1 MNQIEG
7 RQISGLGDDE
17 IKFLESC
24 LIHSDDECLINQF
37 SALPS
42 LLDRDLNAND
52 ALPSLTED
60 QQEEILFIEENAKN
74 KSTSQQT
81 KYYANKFVDFLK
93 STKLP
98 FDISTMPLRYLQSY
112 LRLWFVKCRKENGN
126 MYSTSTYC
134 CMRAAIHRF
143 LSETRDIKLIDN
155 DEFIAFHR
163 TYRAVLQTSLI
174 KNKKYVSE
182 GGSGYPEI
190 ESSDMIR
197 LNEYFDRSDP
207 TRLQDE
213 VFFSICYFFGFR
225 GREWLRDLTK
235 DSVVLR
241 KSPDGGD
248 YIDLLKETA
257 EKNVRAEKHH
267 SVKQAIMTAT
277 PDNPSKCPVEALKIY
292 LSKLPTQCLWPKPR
306 KNWSDEHFFSDKQVL
321 GKNTLMGMMK
331 DISKRARLSCI
342 YSNHSI
348 RSTVVTNLQEK
359 NHSVEDCQLVTG
371 QKRKESVERYLKR
384 KSFSQKQQ
392 ISNSLTESLRGSF
405 VEPST
410 SLTVDILS
418 ERSET
423 INFTAPVQKKMKII
437 ADGDNN
443 KVQIIFE

>member
-1 MNQIEG
+1 M
-7 RQISGLGDDE
+7 
-17 IKFLESC
+17 
-24 LIHSDDECLINQF
+24 
-37 SALPS
+37 
-42 LLDRDLNAND
+42 
-52 ALPSLTED
+52 
-60 QQEEILFIEENAKN
+60 
-74 KSTSQQT
+74 
-81 KYYANKFVDFLK
+81 
-93 STKLP
+93 
-98 FDISTMPLRYLQSY
+98 
-112 LRLWFVKCRKENGN
+112 
-126 MYSTSTYC
+126 
-134 CMRAAIHRF
+134 
-143 LSETRDIKLIDN
+143 
-155 DEFIAFHR
+155 
-163 TYRAVLQTSLI
+163 I

-182 GGSGYPEI
+182 GGSGY
-190 ESSDMIR
+190 
-197 LNEYFDRSDP
+197 
-207 TRLQDE
+207 E

-306 KNWSDEHFFSDKQVL
+306 RNWSDEHFFSDKQVL

-405 VEPST
+405 VVPISDNFHFLLPRCREINSFR
-410 SLTVDILS
+410 SLTQNINSQRRLWYN
-418 ERSET
+418 RTASET
-423 INFTAPVQKKMKII
+423 FCQRI
-437 ADGDNN
+437 
-443 KVQIIFE
+443 